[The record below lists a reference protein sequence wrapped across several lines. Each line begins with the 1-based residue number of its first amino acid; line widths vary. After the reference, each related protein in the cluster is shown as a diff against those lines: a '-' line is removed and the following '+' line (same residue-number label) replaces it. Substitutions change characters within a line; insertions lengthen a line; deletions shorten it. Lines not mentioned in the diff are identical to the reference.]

1 MSFQDLKTSLLV
13 NRQLPEFIRDEY
25 PKFITFL
32 EAYYEFLEQSGVSA
46 TSNNLVTTA
55 KSLRNISDVDDSL
68 EQFQSSFYNTYGAL
82 DRKSTRLNSS
92 H

>member
-68 EQFQSSFYNTYGAL
+68 EQFQSSF
-82 DRKSTRLNSS
+82 
-92 H
+92 